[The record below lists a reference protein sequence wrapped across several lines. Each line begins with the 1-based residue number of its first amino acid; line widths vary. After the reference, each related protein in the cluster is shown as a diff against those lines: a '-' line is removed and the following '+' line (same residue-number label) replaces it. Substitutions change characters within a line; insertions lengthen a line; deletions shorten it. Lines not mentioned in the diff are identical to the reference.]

1 MKKILTLI
9 TLVVFALHVSA
20 QTNAK
25 REKIKTL
32 LELSGS
38 SKLGLQVGKTMI
50 DAFKKNYTDVRAE
63 FWEEV
68 AKEINAD
75 DLIKLVIPIYEKYYS
90 EEDID
95 QLINFYKSP
104 IGKKMQEVT
113 PLLTQESMA
122 AGQVW
127 GREIAEKVV
136 AKMKELGY
144 K

>member
-136 AKMKELGY
+136 AKMKEQGY

>member
-1 MKKILTLI
+1 MKRILTLI

-20 QTNAK
+20 QTNTK

-38 SKLGLQVGKTMI
+38 SKLGVQVAKTMI

-68 AKEINAD
+68 AKEISAD

-95 QLINFYKSP
+95 QLINFYRSP

-136 AKMKELGY
+136 AKMKEQGY